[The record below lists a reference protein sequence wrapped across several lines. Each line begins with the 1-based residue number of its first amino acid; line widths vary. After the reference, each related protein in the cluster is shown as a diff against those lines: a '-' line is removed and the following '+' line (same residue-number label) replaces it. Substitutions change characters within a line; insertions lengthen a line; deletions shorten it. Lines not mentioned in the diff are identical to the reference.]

1 MDFKQLSYDLKEL
14 DEAKGVVVA
23 YANAYDF
30 KDSDGDIS
38 AQGSFNKTVTENFK
52 RIRVLK
58 DHNPTK
64 MIGVPLAIDTADSY
78 GLLTTSKFN
87 MNKPLAKDTFT
98 DVKLMHD
105 NGLNAELSI
114 GYNVIARD
122 KKNNSIITEYKL
134 MEYSFLSSWAANELS
149 TVQNIKGVR
158 SHYGIMELIEKAYN
172 LDYSD
177 SRLAQIETLLKTLNN
192 KEVLDISPQDI
203 IMNFVKAG
211 FKPSQQRD
219 ENGEWSSGGSD
230 AETTLIQGQNFYEG
244 DKFTVGDDS
253 SIYTFINI
261 TKNERYG
268 FQELNAENEFG
279 SVSSFRIDNM
289 VEHGLIISRVF

>member
-1 MDFKQLSYDLKEL
+1 MDFKQINYDLKEL
-14 DEAKGVVVA
+14 DEAKGIVVA

-38 AQGSFNKTVTENFK
+38 ARGSFDKTVSENFK

-64 MIGVPLAIDTADSY
+64 MIGVPLAIDTKDSY
-78 GLLTTSKFN
+78 GLLTTTQFN
-87 MNKPLAKDTFT
+87 MNKPLGKDMFT

-114 GYNVIARD
+114 GYQVLNRD
-122 KKNNSIITEYKL
+122 KKNKSIITEYKL

-149 TVQNIKGVR
+149 TVQDIKGVK

-177 SRLAQIETLLKTLNN
+177 ERLRRIETILKALSN
-192 KEVLDISPQDI
+192 KEPLPSNTPNDKPLIDV
-203 IMNFVKAG
+203 
-211 FKPSQQRD
+211 FKQF
-219 ENGEWSSGGSD
+219 NNN
-230 AETTLIQGQNFYEG
+230 LI
-244 DKFTVGDDS
+244 K
-253 SIYTFINI
+253 
-261 TKNERYG
+261 K
-268 FQELNAENEFG
+268 
-279 SVSSFRIDNM
+279 
-289 VEHGLIISRVF
+289 